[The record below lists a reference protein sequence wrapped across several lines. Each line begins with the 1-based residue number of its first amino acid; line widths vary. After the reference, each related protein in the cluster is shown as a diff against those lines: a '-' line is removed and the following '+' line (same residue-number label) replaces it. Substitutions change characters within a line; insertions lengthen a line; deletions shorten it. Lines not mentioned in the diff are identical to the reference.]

1 MQTSLRSHSC
11 PHPPV
16 GLRTTRLHPPNL
28 EQPIRTLYDPNAVI
42 SPGMSIG
49 HKVANQHPAWD
60 SGAAGGRFIVFLGAG
75 RLGGRASWENLPA
88 RLASLLEGGPQ
99 SQEVRGTE
107 ATASPARTPG
117 SSLAWLLTKTF
128 PTPRMYLALP
138 FWPFLI
144 HFFHSSQKAA
154 IELPPPPL
162 LPHALS
168 LRPLQALP
176 CRASRLT
183 APPLLAHPLLGGH
196 APPSPGFPLWFLPLG
211 LLCRRLPPRGV
222 AQPGTAAHLT
232 VPAPAFWHHP
242 SAQGTRSPTSSPDPT
257 SRHLLSVP
265 RRMPILRALGTPA
278 LSLSQLPL
286 PSGQGPHSS
295 LCKLNQLQT

>member
-16 GLRTTRLHPPNL
+16 GLWTTRLHPPNL

-154 IELPPPPL
+154 IELSSAP
-162 LPHALS
+162 PHAIAAS
-168 LRPLQALP
+168 RPLPPASSGPTLQGLPADCSSPPGAPSPRWPCAALSRLP
-176 CRASRLT
+176 TLVSPPRASLQ
-183 APPLLAHPLLGGH
+183 
-196 APPSPGFPLWFLPLG
+196 APPSPRGGSARDRCSSHCSGPS
-211 LLCRRLPPRGV
+211 LLAPSVR
-222 AQPGTAAHLT
+222 PG
-232 VPAPAFWHHP
+232 HP
-242 SAQGTRSPTSSPDPT
+242 QSN
-257 SRHLLSVP
+257 L
-265 RRMPILRALGTPA
+265 
-278 LSLSQLPL
+278 
-286 PSGQGPHSS
+286 
-295 LCKLNQLQT
+295 